1 MNEMIKEF
9 KAFAMKSNVIETAVA
24 FIMAMAFKPIIDTTV
39 NGIFMPLI
47 ARIAGKPDF
56 HALTINLGKGAVITY
71 GSLLTVIIEF
81 LFVAVALF
89 IVIKVYKKTK
99 KEEPAAPAKP
109 TKDQELLTEIRDLL
123 KK

>member
-1 MNEMIKEF
+1 MKEIINEF

-24 FIMAMAFKPIIDTTV
+24 FIMALAFKPIIDTTV

-47 ARIAGKPDF
+47 ARIAGKPNF
-56 HALTINLGKGAVITY
+56 HSLTIDLGKGAVITY

-89 IVIKVYKKTK
+89 IVIKVYKKTQ
-99 KEEPAAPAKP
+99 KEKPAEAAKP